1 MSTTRS
7 SSSASAESLA
17 PYRTPETS
25 PPFHG
30 YDPPAIRS
38 SFKMARNT
46 HDEVRPENRTVIIV
60 VKDAHDVDGAGMLF
74 TLGLYAPFKNV
85 FDTFKAH
92 SCTTCRDPER
102 IRFKADGKKLAE
114 EDTPRK
120 IFPSL
125 LHTQSLSIKAFSNTP
140 GLNCPTC
147 KKSGYPS
154 SSSSPAGVVV
164 LDGHLPPVSRDDDKT
179 KKSLRLHFQ
188 DPNGKV
194 TAISA
199 GFRDPLGEVMRG
211 YARQVGSEL
220 GSLLFFFGGE
230 RVDGGDTAEEMGMKN
245 RSVIVVHTFCI
256 GG

>member
-1 MSTTRS
+1 
-7 SSSASAESLA
+7 
-17 PYRTPETS
+17 
-25 PPFHG
+25 PP
-30 YDPPAIRS
+30 S
-38 SFKMARNT
+38 Q
-46 HDEVRPENRTVIIV
+46 
-60 VKDAHDVDGAGMLF
+60 
-74 TLGLYAPFKNV
+74 
-85 FDTFKAH
+85 
-92 SCTTCRDPER
+92 
-102 IRFKADGKKLAE
+102 
-114 EDTPRK
+114 

-125 LHTQSLSIKAFSNTP
+125 LHTQSLSIKAFSNQP
-140 GLNCPTC
+140 GLNCPAC
-147 KKSGYPS
+147 KKSGYPSS